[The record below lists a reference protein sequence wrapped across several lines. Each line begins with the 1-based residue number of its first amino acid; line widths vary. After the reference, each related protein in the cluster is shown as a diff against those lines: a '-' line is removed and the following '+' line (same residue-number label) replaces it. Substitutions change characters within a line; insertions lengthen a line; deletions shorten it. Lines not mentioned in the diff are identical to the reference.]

1 MIVEIDV
8 MQLEIALP
16 RSKSAKPDVK
26 KLRLRSSKRFDTKN
40 HILVILLSYSAIALL
55 LT

>member
-26 KLRLRSSKRFDTKN
+26 KTP
-40 HILVILLSYSAIALL
+40 SALFQEV
-55 LT
+55 